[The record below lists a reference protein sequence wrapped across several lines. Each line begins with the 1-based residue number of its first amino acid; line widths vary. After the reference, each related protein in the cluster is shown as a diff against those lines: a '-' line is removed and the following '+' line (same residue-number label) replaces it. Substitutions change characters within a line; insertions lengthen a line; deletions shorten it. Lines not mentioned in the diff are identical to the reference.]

1 MPIEI
6 QDCDGGI
13 GNIIL
18 SRGMVT
24 DQELI
29 ESLKNHLS
37 QDKDKFKKCKYILID
52 NTELTKVAF
61 TDETVEFIA
70 GQLADD
76 ARVNPDT
83 VVAMVVY
90 VAMAANTDLIDG
102 ISRMREIFINQ
113 PCWENV
119 IIRTRNEAVRWIR
132 LKVKDKFGIDNLTFD

>member
-18 SRGMVT
+18 SKGMVT

-29 ESLKNHLS
+29 QSLKNHLS
-37 QDKDKFKKCKYILID
+37 QDKDKYKKYKYILID
-52 NTELTKVAF
+52 NTELAKVVF
-61 TDETVEFIA
+61 TDKTVEFIA
-70 GQLADD
+70 GQFADD

-90 VAMAANTDLIDG
+90 VAMEANMGLIDG

-113 PCWENV
+113 SCWETV
-119 IIRTRNEAVRWIR
+119 LFRTKNEAVRWIR
-132 LKVKDKFGIDNLTFD
+132 LKVRDKFGIDNLTFV